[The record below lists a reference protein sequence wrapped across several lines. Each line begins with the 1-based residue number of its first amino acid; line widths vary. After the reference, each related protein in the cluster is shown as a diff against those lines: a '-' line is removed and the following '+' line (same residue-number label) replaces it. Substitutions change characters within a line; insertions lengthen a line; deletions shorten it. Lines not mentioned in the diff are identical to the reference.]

1 MYLVPASYTQNPD
14 KTSLKQLEIFFSNG
28 EAIELLCVKR
38 ADKQQ
43 SQTTCVF
50 VTPPKFSSQYAEC
63 QIHQYYNFGW
73 QLN

>member
-1 MYLVPASYTQNPD
+1 MQSEKKGNWNMHLVAASYTQNPD

-43 SQTTCVF
+43 S
-50 VTPPKFSSQYAEC
+50 
-63 QIHQYYNFGW
+63 
-73 QLN
+73 